1 MYYTFVT
8 NTTPR
13 FVIASLASMKSGKS
27 LRINELIAPN
37 LINTKIINETFGN
50 SIFWNKMKAG

>member
-13 FVIASLASMKSGKS
+13 FLITSLASMKSGKS
-27 LRINELIAPN
+27 LRINEIISPSF
-37 LINTKIINETFGN
+37 IKTTIINETFGN
-50 SIFWNKMKAG
+50 SVFWNKMKAG